1 MLRYK
6 QSSEEQVCSRIHNPN
21 KITNERYHDLN
32 WINLFQWKNMSDN
45 EDKNAEEVKQ
55 YVGTNL
61 PNVEVKDEH
70 KVA

>member
-6 QSSEEQVCSRIHNPN
+6 QSSEEQVCSRFHNPN
-21 KITNERYHDLN
+21 KITNERYHDVN
-32 WINLFQWKNMSDN
+32 GINLFQSKHMSDS
-45 EDKNAEEVKQ
+45 EVKNAEEIKQ
-55 YVGTNL
+55 YVCANL